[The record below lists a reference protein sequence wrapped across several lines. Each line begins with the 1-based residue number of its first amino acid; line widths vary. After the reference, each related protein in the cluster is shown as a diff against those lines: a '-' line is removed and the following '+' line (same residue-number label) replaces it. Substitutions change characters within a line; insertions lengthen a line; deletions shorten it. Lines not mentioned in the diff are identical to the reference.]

1 MPPGIGRAMMS
12 ASLMEDAKAMA
23 MEREIGRRNNP
34 WSLWVWG
41 AAATLLATPLVAMR
55 LTDEVNWTASDFG
68 IFAVMLGAAGGAWE
82 LGMRTSSSMAY
93 RLGVTAAVGT
103 AFLLVWATL
112 AVGFIGNEDHPAN
125 LMYAG
130 LLIIGLVGAVL
141 VRFRPGGLAAT
152 LAVMAAGQMAAGA
165 VGAGL
170 GQYEAIKPTVVFTLM
185 WLSAATLFY
194 KAARDQAR

>member
-1 MPPGIGRAMMS
+1 
-12 ASLMEDAKAMA
+12 MA
-23 MEREIGRRNNP
+23 TEREIGRRGNP

-41 AAATLLATPLVAMR
+41 AAAALLATPLVAMR
-55 LTDEVNWTASDFG
+55 LTDEVNWTASDFA

-82 LGMRTSSSMAY
+82 LGMRTSSSISY

-112 AVGFIGNEDHPAN
+112 AVGFIGNEEHPAN

-130 LLIIGLVGAVL
+130 LLIVGLIGAVL
-141 VRFRPGGLAAT
+141 AQFRAGGLAVT
-152 LAVMAAGQMAAGA
+152 LVVMAIGQMAAGA

-185 WLSAATLFY
+185 WLGAAALFA
-194 KAARDQAR
+194 KAARDRAG